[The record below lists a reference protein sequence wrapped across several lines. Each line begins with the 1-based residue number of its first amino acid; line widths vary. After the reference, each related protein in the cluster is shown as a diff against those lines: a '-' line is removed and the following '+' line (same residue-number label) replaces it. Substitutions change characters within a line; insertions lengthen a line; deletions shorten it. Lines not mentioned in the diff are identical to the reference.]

1 MNQELQPVDSIL
13 AERKTRIKRIV
24 KNMTLFDD
32 NLMSL
37 VFENNIEA
45 TNHLLRTILGRN
57 VQVESCIGQ
66 KNLQSPNPDGHNII
80 LDIQAIDVNGH
91 HFNVEVQNGSKGAD
105 VHRAR
110 YHSSM
115 MDTRMLNEGEDY
127 SDMKDSYVI
136 FIYKHDKFRKGLP
149 LYHVERQVLET
160 GNSFGD
166 GSHII
171 YVNGQ
176 YKGNDAIGRLI
187 QDFHCKNAADISN
200 AQLADAVRY
209 HKEQEED
216 ANNMCKAVEDFA
228 KEVAE
233 EYAQKVREEMESR
246 AETEKAR
253 AESEK
258 ARADALEAE
267 LAKYKA
273 MVEQQEQNK

>member
-1 MNQELQPVDSIL
+1 
-13 AERKTRIKRIV
+13 
-24 KNMTLFDD
+24 
-32 NLMSL
+32 
-37 VFENNIEA
+37 
-45 TNHLLRTILGRN
+45 
-57 VQVESCIGQ
+57 
-66 KNLQSPNPDGHNII
+66 
-80 LDIQAIDVNGH
+80 
-91 HFNVEVQNGSKGAD
+91 
-105 VHRAR
+105 
-110 YHSSM
+110 
-115 MDTRMLNEGEDY
+115 MLKY
-127 SDMKDSYVI
+127 RKDSYVI

-176 YKGNDAIGRLI
+176 YKGDDAIGRLI
-187 QDFHCKNAADISN
+187 RDFHCKNAADISN

-258 ARADALEAE
+258 ARADALKAE

-273 MVEQQEQNK
+273 MVEEQVKQ

>member
-1 MNQELQPVDSIL
+1 M
-13 AERKTRIKRIV
+13 
-24 KNMTLFDD
+24 
-32 NLMSL
+32 LML
-37 VFENNIEA
+37 KY
-45 TNHLLRTILGRN
+45 RRN
-57 VQVESCIGQ
+57 
-66 KNLQSPNPDGHNII
+66 
-80 LDIQAIDVNGH
+80 
-91 HFNVEVQNGSKGAD
+91 
-105 VHRAR
+105 
-110 YHSSM
+110 
-115 MDTRMLNEGEDY
+115 
-127 SDMKDSYVI
+127 SYVI

-149 LYHVERQVLET
+149 LYHIERQVLET

-176 YKGNDAIGRLI
+176 YKGNDAIGRLM

-200 AQLADAVRY
+200 AQLANAVRY

-233 EYAQKVREEMESR
+233 EYAQVLVEEAATEKAR
-246 AETEKAR
+246 AESEKAR

-273 MVEQQEQNK
+273 MVEQQEKNK